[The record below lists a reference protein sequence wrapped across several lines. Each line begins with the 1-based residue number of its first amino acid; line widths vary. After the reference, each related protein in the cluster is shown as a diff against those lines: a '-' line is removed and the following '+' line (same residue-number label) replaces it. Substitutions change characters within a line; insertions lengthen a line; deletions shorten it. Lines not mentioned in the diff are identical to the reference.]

1 MLIIIKNIIGLLGLL
16 IVFNW
21 FNEIIQVD
29 LLSYI
34 LNTANQ
40 LGIFNYSNA
49 IFIAVLIYGL
59 IHLIG
64 EISLVFI
71 DEDGFSFSQIPPILL
86 TRILNIIFIYF
97 IYYNFNSSF
106 LEIDFAPLIIF
117 AIFYS
122 FYLPNAL
129 LFTTG
134 IFLLGIINGDSSLPL
149 IFPIFLLVFYSLQ
162 DLTNGH
168 FNTIIPFILVFVV
181 YLFGESISTY
191 VNSFFNSNIPYDV
204 FITIALFVFVV
215 IKYFFDVIIAY
226 TEESILDSI

>member
-1 MLIIIKNIIGLLGLL
+1 MLVIIKNIIGLFGLL

-21 FNEIIQVD
+21 FNDIIQVEI
-29 LLSYI
+29 LSNI
-34 LNTANQ
+34 INTANQ
-40 LGIFNYSNA
+40 FGIFNYSNL

-64 EISLVFI
+64 EFALVFI
-71 DEDGFSFSQIPPILL
+71 DEDGFSFSQIPPIFL
-86 TRILNIIFIYF
+86 TRILNIIFIFF
-97 IYYNFNSSF
+97 IYYIFNSSF
-106 LEIDFAPLIIF
+106 LEIDFFPLIIF

-122 FYLPNAL
+122 FYLPNAI

-134 IFLLGIINGDSSLPL
+134 IFLLAMINGDSSLPL
-149 IFPIFLLVFYSLQ
+149 IYPFSLLVFYSLH

-168 FNTIIPFILVFVV
+168 FKTIIPFILVFVV

-191 VNSFFNSNIPYDV
+191 VNSFFNSNIPYDIFV
-204 FITIALFVFVV
+204 TITLFVFVV
-215 IKYFFDVIIAY
+215 IKYFYDVIIAY